1 MKTVGIE
8 LTRSLGLIWS
18 TALLESFFDSPV
30 LEFAI
35 FEEEW
40 DAVSLDK
47 VWEALVEDLP
57 LSPFLAVELILIRT
71 RLPLV

>member
-1 MKTVGIE
+1 
-8 LTRSLGLIWS
+8 
-18 TALLESFFDSPV
+18 
-30 LEFAI
+30 
-35 FEEEW
+35 
-40 DAVSLDK
+40 VSLDK